1 MGRLSSLILLLA
13 AFAGCQTAPAT
24 TTIIQPAQYY
34 LLQPQPTTL
43 KIQPHLIQPIQ
54 QLKLLPKQQQLIY
67 YYPSIPLGSQ
77 IHDKPI
83 QLITLKDEEET
94 PWWQGFVNFFQPSTE
109 KPAEAPESATEAPA
123 ETDSMK
129 KQQMFMAP
137 ADAEQLPSK
146 AGVQYNPQGH
156 RYYILSGAPQFY
168 GNFDALQNPL
178 NPIFSLQ
185 PLQAI
190 HARANSDIQ
199 ALDDQ
204 QRLQPQIV
212 TSIAPIAPVPAPV
225 PAQLKNDLL
234 ESHPDKNHADRNW
247 ARSLDDEPNQE
258 PEKQGLPQIQ
268 GRSQQDD
275 EENGQN
281 LPQADMDE
289 SKKEDREESRASHE
303 PSVAAVK
310 PTGLAI
316 AGNGGL
322 AAAAPTGTA
331 ISGKKGLA
339 LASPSATSVAGNFFG
354 DDDDDKKN

>member
-1 MGRLSSLILLLA
+1 MGRLSSLILLVA
-13 AFAGCQTAPAT
+13 AFAGCQTAPT
-24 TTIIQPAQYY
+24 TTTFIQPAQFY
-34 LLQPQPTTL
+34 LLQPQPSTL

-54 QLKLLPKQQQLIY
+54 HLKLQPKQQLIY

-83 QLITLKDEEET
+83 QLITLKDEEEA

-109 KPAEAPESATEAPA
+109 KPAGAPEAATEAPA
-123 ETDSMK
+123 EGEAMK
-129 KQQMFMAP
+129 KQQTFMVP
-137 ADAEQLPSK
+137 ADAEQLPTK
-146 AGVQYNPQGH
+146 TGVQYNPHGH

-168 GNFDALQNPL
+168 GNFDALRNPL
-178 NPIFSLQ
+178 SPIFSLQ

-199 ALDDQ
+199 AEDDQ

-212 TSIAPIAPVPAPV
+212 TSLAPIAPVPAPV

-234 ESHPDKNHADRNW
+234 ESHPDKIHATW
-247 ARSLDDEPNQE
+247 ARSLDEESTPEPQQQE
-258 PEKQGLPQIQ
+258 LPQIQ
-268 GRSQQDD
+268 GRSQQDED
-275 EENGQN
+275 ENGQN

-289 SKKEDREESRASHE
+289 SKKEDREESRSSHE

-310 PTGLAI
+310 PAGLAI
-316 AGNGGL
+316 AGSSGL
-322 AAAAPTGTA
+322 AASAPTGTA
-331 ISGKKGLA
+331 IAGKKGLA